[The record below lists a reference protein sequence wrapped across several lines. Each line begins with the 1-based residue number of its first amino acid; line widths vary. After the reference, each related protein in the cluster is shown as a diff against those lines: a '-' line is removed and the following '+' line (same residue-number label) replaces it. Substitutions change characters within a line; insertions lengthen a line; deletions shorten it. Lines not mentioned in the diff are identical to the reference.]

1 MGLDATV
8 GATLLGTA
16 IGAVAAITAGLGAAW
31 WTQRQ
36 TARRADTDRLFQG
49 KLDAYADLMSLSST
63 FRAQQYHWDLAER
76 RAAAP
81 AAAPGAGPEQ
91 TPATVPRI
99 DDDAFLAVAGRVRLL
114 SSEDVAERLDEL
126 EALLFAARDVGA
138 WTSDDALE
146 AARHLSG
153 LESAVRRDLGVR

>member
-1 MGLDATV
+1 MTMGLDATV

-49 KLDAYADLMSLSST
+49 KLDAYADLMALSST
-63 FRAQQYHWDLAER
+63 FRAQQYHWDLADR
-76 RAAAP
+76 RAAA
-81 AAAPGAGPEQ
+81 AGGEPEQ

-99 DDDAFLAVAGRVRLL
+99 DDDEFLAVAGRVRLL
-114 SSEDVAERLDEL
+114 SSEDVAQRLDEL
-126 EALLFAARDVGA
+126 EALLFAAQDVGE
-138 WTSDDALE
+138 WTSEHALE

-153 LESAVRRDLGVR
+153 LESAVRGDLGVR